1 MRDPP
6 SPVKKKTGCFKV
18 NDCKCIMKDGTGVIS
33 LRTMGDEDGFLLRS
47 KPVLGH
53 SLGKENT
60 EVLFS
65 FSSCQP
71 FTEPE
76 DLAGTECT
84 NIAACLIVRFR
95 IWNNRYITRYVDYG
109 RHEGDEFHYNDS
121 MKTLSVSYFA
131 LANNKQPQT
140 IVHYHCSPNHTTSF
154 VQDFSIDIPLQIWVE
169 SACACPN
176 ACAISDLGPGTI
188 FLIILSLSAAAYLI
202 LGKGTRVD
210 TEPTWPSSS
219 PAHVSACSL
228 LPSAGSCA
236 LRPFRTSSSG
246 VQIAPEDNTW
256 CMLCYLFAERKGG
269 KPRRRYYSFR
279 EDKL

>member
-1 MRDPP
+1 
-6 SPVKKKTGCFKV
+6 
-18 NDCKCIMKDGTGVIS
+18 
-33 LRTMGDEDGFLLRS
+33 
-47 KPVLGH
+47 
-53 SLGKENT
+53 
-60 EVLFS
+60 
-65 FSSCQP
+65 
-71 FTEPE
+71 
-76 DLAGTECT
+76 
-84 NIAACLIVRFR
+84 
-95 IWNNRYITRYVDYG
+95 
-109 RHEGDEFHYNDS
+109 

-202 LGKGTRVD
+202 LG
-210 TEPTWPSSS
+210 
-219 PAHVSACSL
+219 
-228 LPSAGSCA
+228 SCA

>member
-1 MRDPP
+1 MQAFFHHRDPP

-33 LRTMGDEDGFLLRS
+33 LRTMGDEDGFLLRL
-47 KPVLGH
+47 KPVLRH

-76 DLAGTECT
+76 DLAGTDCT

-109 RHEGDEFHYNDS
+109 RHESNEFHYNDS

-202 LGKGTRVD
+202 LG
-210 TEPTWPSSS
+210 
-219 PAHVSACSL
+219 
-228 LPSAGSCA
+228 SCA